1 MEIKKVSKK
10 FHLEMDLTEEEIA
23 IIMNA
28 LLLNEDQVKTKYQ
41 TEVSE
46 RLCNE
51 FGTFC
56 RENGVRD
63 FLD

>member
-1 MEIKKVSKK
+1 MEIKNIKKK

-28 LLLNEDQVKTKYQ
+28 LLLNEDQVNTRYQ
-41 TEVSE
+41 TEASE

-56 RENGVRD
+56 RENGVHE
-63 FLD
+63 FLG